1 MLFVNSSYLL
11 KNEKESEKKRKE
23 KKNKH
28 VVGEE
33 SDENVD
39 VKNQIEVVWKT
50 NRKEDEACG
59 KENENKD
66 KRRSGENNKGKMIK
80 EVLFKTR

>member
-1 MLFVNSSYLL
+1 MKKKV
-11 KNEKESEKKRKE
+11 KRKE
-23 KKNKH
+23 KENKH

-59 KENENKD
+59 KEYENKD
-66 KRRSGENNKGKMIK
+66 QQRSDENNNEKIKRIAFQNKIK
-80 EVLFKTR
+80 ENSWLLTTK